1 MSIEAIKEAMEAG
14 PTDCG
19 EWRWWPCKSGDYKPG
34 HDYVQLAS
42 GHARVAQVRIQSVTE
57 ADLKFIAACNPVAI
71 RELIERLEAAE
82 KDAARLDWLTKQF
95 RAMSLDMGG
104 NHCWVLARS
113 GSIRGPNM
121 IAAIDSAM
129 QSGGLAEGVS
139 DA

>member
-1 MSIEAIKEAMEAG
+1 MSIEAIKE
-14 PTDCG
+14 
-19 EWRWWPCKSGDYKPG
+19 S
-34 HDYVQLAS
+34 LAS
-42 GHARVAQVRIQSVTE
+42 MCRTASMHDSAWTHRMGEVNDWGTQCWAIDGERVQELATAYGE
-57 ADLKFIAACNPVAI
+57 TTAAFIAACNPVAI

-82 KDAARLDWLTKQF
+82 KDAARLGWLTKQF

-129 QSGGLAEGVS
+129 AGGLAEGVS